1 MDREWARRRVS
12 EALVALGTIA
22 VAFALAGGQAQ
33 AAPCAQP
40 VVEFLGI
47 GAATITLTAQND
59 GTYAGSVIIRV
70 YCTDAGGAFASDVLN
85 AQVAITTNVPNTTFD
100 GHTATLVTPA
110 VVDIPLGFKTIVVS
124 STDPGL
130 APGTAFA
137 RVGNQTAI
145 ATLAF
150 GAAVPSGYAPSV
162 TTNIFARTPELSS
175 IALLASGGL
184 GAAGYV
190 LLAARSKRRRS

>member
-1 MDREWARRRVS
+1 MERDGVRRQVS
-12 EALVALGTIA
+12 KALVALGAIA
-22 VAFALAGGQAQ
+22 VAAVLAGGQAQ
-33 AAPCAQP
+33 AVSCAQP
-40 VVEFLGI
+40 LVEFLGI
-47 GAATITLTAQND
+47 GAANITLAAQSD
-59 GTYAGSVIIRV
+59 GTYGGSVIVHV
-70 YCTDAGGAFASDVLN
+70 YCTDAAGAFAGDVPN
-85 AQVAITTNVPNTTFD
+85 SQVGITTNVPNTTFD
-100 GHTATLVTPA
+100 GLVATLSSPA
-110 VVDIPLGFKTIVVS
+110 LVDLTSGFKTIFVS

-145 ATLAF
+145 ATVAF
-150 GAAVPSGYAPSV
+150 GQTVPGGYAPSV

-175 IALLASGGL
+175 IALLASGGV